1 MDEDFCQEYLLM
13 VVIERR
19 LLWRL
24 GFGCSAQVIHSNVG
38 MGFRE

>member
-1 MDEDFCQEYLLM
+1 MGDDFGQEYLLM

-24 GFGCSAQVIHSNVG
+24 GFGCSA
-38 MGFRE
+38 